1 MYRFNHSSAS
11 NTSPEQ
17 KPEVLTR
24 STTTG
29 GISWKKALAIGAVP
43 LLLLFGAA
51 FQSSNSVP
59 GQLQAIQAQLSG
71 LQTQVASLANVSAES
86 QQEPFYANDDVAN
99 FIADTSFMLLGTV
112 HAGKRL
118 VIEHISGR
126 CRVPVGDRVT
136 QLTLIV
142 KTMLGQQRHHL
153 IPSFTGPSGSTAD
166 SYDWSQSV
174 RFIVDA
180 GAEVQLVVRKDRP
193 VTGGGCDGSIAGYL
207 VNKP

>member
-1 MYRFNHSSAS
+1 VYRFNHSSAS

-59 GQLQAIQAQLSG
+59 GQLQAILAKLSG

-86 QQEPFYANDDVAN
+86 QQEPFYANDDVD
-99 FIADTSFMLLGTV
+99 FIANASFMLLGTV

-118 VIEHISGR
+118 VIEHVSGR
-126 CRVPVGDRVT
+126 CRVLVGERVT
-136 QLTLIV
+136 ELTLIV
-142 KTMLGQQRHHL
+142 KTVLGEQHHRL
-153 IPSFTGPSGSTAD
+153 IPSFTGPTNSTTD

-180 GAEVQLVVRKDRP
+180 GAEVKLVVLKDRP
-193 VTGGGCDGSIAGYL
+193 VTSGGCDGSIAGYL
-207 VNKP
+207 VDKP